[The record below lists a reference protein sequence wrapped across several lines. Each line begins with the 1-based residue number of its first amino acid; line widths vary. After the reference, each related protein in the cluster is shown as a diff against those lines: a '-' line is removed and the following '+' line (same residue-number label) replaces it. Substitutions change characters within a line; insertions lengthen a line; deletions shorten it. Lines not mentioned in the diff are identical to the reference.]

1 MKLALI
7 GIVLF
12 LLTGGAHAKES
23 SATPEKIQK
32 LVQQFD
38 AVQTFK
44 YIMAG
49 NADPRPLPPENPD
62 NPNPPDEPSYPPPNN
77 PPNRPRPPN
86 CDPDWGDGGS
96 PGSCIEAVCNHLS
109 YFECNNRERLME
121 ITRMC
126 RNVRG
131 SCVKAV
137 CSRVGSF
144 ECDDRNELGTVTQ
157 ICRGM
162 YDTGCID
169 YVCSRLPR
177 WDCDELIEIRKIA
190 DQCR

>member
-1 MKLALI
+1 MKLAFM

-23 SATPEKIQK
+23 SATPEKIQM

-38 AVQTFK
+38 TIQSFK
-44 YIMAG
+44 YIASG
-49 NADPRPLPPENPD
+49 ATPPRPLPPDHPD
-62 NPNPPDEPSYPPPNN
+62 NPDQPNKPPH
-77 PPNRPRPPN
+77 RPRPPN
-86 CDPDWGDGGS
+86 CDPDWGDGSS
-96 PGSCIEAVCNHLS
+96 PGSCIEAVCNQLS
-109 YFECNNRERLME
+109 YFDCNNRDRLLE

-137 CSRVGSF
+137 CARVSSF
-144 ECDDRNELGTVTQ
+144 ECDDRNELGQVTQ
-157 ICRGM
+157 ICRGI

-177 WDCDELIEIRKIA
+177 WDCDDLIEIRKIA